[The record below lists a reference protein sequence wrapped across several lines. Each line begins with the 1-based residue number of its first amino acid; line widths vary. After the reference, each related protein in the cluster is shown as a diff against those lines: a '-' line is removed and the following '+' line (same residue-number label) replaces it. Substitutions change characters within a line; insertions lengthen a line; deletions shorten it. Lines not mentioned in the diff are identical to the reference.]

1 MEGDPSVSGGIFW
14 AFRFAS
20 ELAFRWIPG
29 TVQTITGAATQTGPS
44 PVLSPI
50 TDPMTTSDMARFL
63 QTASVPG
70 AYEQLY
76 HQWTVFVAVSVIV
89 TLLLGAGAA
98 YCIIRILQLRRNEE
112 ERFRAVAHPIES
124 KDVSKAQLRW
134 NHIVEESRSDNE
146 QKWRLAILE
155 ADILLNELL
164 DVLGFRGET
173 MADKMK
179 QANRNQF
186 TTIDLAW
193 EAHLVRNAIAHQG
206 SMQELTSREARRV
219 IGLYER
225 VFKEF
230 QFIL

>member
-1 MEGDPSVSGGIFW
+1 MEGDASVSGGIFW

-29 TVQTITGAATQTGPS
+29 TVQTIAGTAAQNGTS

-50 TDPMTTSDMARFL
+50 TDPMTTADVARFL
-63 QTASVPG
+63 QAASAPG
-70 AYEQLY
+70 AYEQLV
-76 HQWTVFVAVSVIV
+76 HQWSVFVALSAVA
-89 TLLLGAGAA
+89 TLLLGVGVA
-98 YCIIRILQLRRNEE
+98 YCVIRIFQVRRNEA
-112 ERFRAVAHPIES
+112 ERFAAVAHPIAS

-134 NHIVEESRSDNE
+134 NNILEESRSENG
-146 QKWRLAILE
+146 QSWRLAILE

-164 DVLGFRGET
+164 DVLGYRGET

-206 SMQELTSREARRV
+206 SMQELTAREARRV

-230 QFIL
+230 QFIS